1 MAVTGGAQGI
11 GRAIAFA
18 FACKGY
24 AVSIADPAEDAG
36 AEAVEMMIRDGGQAL
51 HECVDIGKT
60 ADITRWM
67 TRTVAEFAAPAVLV
81 NNAGISVRKPFLE
94 LTADEFDQVLAVNL
108 GGAFLASQAAARA
121 MIAAAID
128 GAIINIASTRVLMS
142 EPGTEAYSASK
153 GGIVALTHAM
163 AMSLGPRIRLNAVS
177 PGWIE
182 TRDWQFSGR
191 AKSPDHSPAD
201 RSQHPV
207 GRVGTP
213 DDIAKAC
220 LFLAKNAGFMTGQNL
235 VIDGGMTIKMIYA

>member
-1 MAVTGGAQGI
+1 M
-11 GRAIAFA
+11 F
-18 FACKGY
+18 
-24 AVSIADPAEDAG
+24 
-36 AEAVEMMIRDGGQAL
+36 
-51 HECVDIGKT
+51 
-60 ADITRWM
+60 
-67 TRTVAEFAAPAVLV
+67 
-81 NNAGISVRKPFLE
+81 
-94 LTADEFDQVLAVNL
+94 
-108 GGAFLASQAAARA
+108 
-121 MIAAAID
+121 
-128 GAIINIASTRVLMS
+128 

-163 AMSLGPRIRLNAVS
+163 AMSLGPRIRVNAVS